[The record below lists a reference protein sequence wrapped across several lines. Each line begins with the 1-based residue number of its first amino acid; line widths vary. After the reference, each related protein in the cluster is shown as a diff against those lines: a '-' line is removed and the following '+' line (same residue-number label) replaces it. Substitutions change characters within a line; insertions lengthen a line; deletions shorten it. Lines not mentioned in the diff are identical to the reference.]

1 MGGLKVRNLI
11 ATGASQS
18 GARIVAYINGISPK
32 ERVFDAF
39 LPLIIGGMA
48 SGFDDTVLDP
58 NKIFAMTPGEL
69 AKLMRPFTKI
79 RDDLNVPVL
88 LVNSES
94 ETLGCFPCR
103 QPDTDKFRFPGKL
116 PVPRMAPSGMTELM
130 EHKTKRDGVFVNQF
144 GEARPS
150 VVMWSPAADAAIAHL
165 KRWIEG
171 GVPPA
176 RQPLIAVSGNPP
188 AIDRDEHGIAK
199 GGVRLPD
206 VQCRRAAIP
215 DTTRGRAWKHWWDP
229 PSHSLPLSSK
239 SSIRA
244 MMPMWRKSRLPRG
257 RRAKPAS
264 S

>member
-1 MGGLKVRNLI
+1 MGPDRNLTVDPMGGLKVRNLI

-39 LPLIIGGMA
+39 LPLIMGGMA

-58 NKIFAMTPGEL
+58 NKIFAMPPGEL

-116 PVPRMAPSGMTELM
+116 PVPRM
-130 EHKTKRDGVFVNQF
+130 
-144 GEARPS
+144 
-150 VVMWSPAADAAIAHL
+150 
-165 KRWIEG
+165 
-171 GVPPA
+171 PP
-176 RQPLIAVSGNPP
+176 VG
-188 AIDRDEHGIAK
+188 
-199 GGVRLPD
+199 
-206 VQCRRAAIP
+206 
-215 DTTRGRAWKHWWDP
+215 
-229 PSHSLPLSSK
+229 
-239 SSIRA
+239 
-244 MMPMWRKSRLPRG
+244 
-257 RRAKPAS
+257 
-264 S
+264 